1 MTHATQIDCSHI
13 DAVHVRSIAPA
24 PELTLASLT
33 SDDHFSGF
41 IHVLAGAI
49 ERRRRQPAHASH

>member
-1 MTHATQIDCSHI
+1 MTQTTQIDCSHI
-13 DAVHVRSIAPA
+13 DAVHVRKIVPV
-24 PELTLASLT
+24 PELTLASIAG
-33 SDDHFSGF
+33 DEHFSGF